1 MYFTDKEDRYLSS
14 IDRTGRP
21 LTQAVLTNI
30 METQMERDYIKGG
43 AFLIEDRTATEIF
56 TPEDFTEE
64 QRMIGETTREFVDNE
79 VRPNLEAMEK
89 HAWEIARELVH
100 KAGEL
105 GLLGSTIPEEYG
117 GLGLDQTT
125 SVVIA
130 EMMGRAGGFG
140 TTFGADSSIGLL
152 PLLYFGSEELKKE
165 WIPKI
170 VSGETVT
177 AYCLTESGSGSDA
190 QAAKTV
196 ARLTDD
202 GQYYVLNGEK
212 MFISN
217 GSFADVFIVFAK
229 VDGEKDKFSA
239 FVVPRSENCRPGAE
253 EHKMGIKSSSTTPL
267 ILSECKI
274 PATNLIGN
282 VGDGAK
288 IAFNIL
294 NVGRF
299 KLGASVTGG
308 AKLAIH
314 ESVRYANERQQ
325 FNKAISSFGAIKHKI
340 AEMCVR
346 TWVSES
352 ITYRTVG
359 MIDALIGDG
368 ASDDKKLQSIEEY
381 AVESS
386 INKVACSEALDYV
399 VDEMVQIYGGYG
411 YSADYPA
418 EKAYRDSR
426 INRIFEGT
434 NEINRMLIPG
444 QLLRRAMKGKLGL
457 LQAAKALQDEILNP
471 QMSFDEDTSLLAAEL
486 KLARN
491 AKKIALMVL
500 GTAAQKYMTE
510 LQNQQEVL
518 LNCADIIMDA
528 YQMESA
534 ILRTLKFADKNG
546 EGAAGRYID
555 MTQVFCND
563 AIQRVE
569 MKARNTLAAIAEG
582 DEMRMLLTALK
593 RFTKNNS
600 PINTVA
606 ARQRIA
612 GVAIAANSYP
622 F

>member
-1 MYFTDKEDRYLSS
+1 MDAK
-14 IDRTGRP
+14 
-21 LTQAVLTNI
+21 
-30 METQMERDYIKGG
+30 MEKDYIKGG
-43 AFLIEDRTATEIF
+43 AFLIENRAASEMF

-64 QRMIGETTREFVDNE
+64 HKMIGETMREFIDNE
-79 VRPNLEAMEK
+79 VRPQIAEMEK
-89 HAWEIARELVH
+89 HNWQMSRDLV
-100 KAGEL
+100 KAAGDL
-105 GLLGSTIPEEYG
+105 GLLGANIPEEYG
-117 GLGLDQTT
+117 GAALDQTAG
-125 SVVIA
+125 VIIA
-130 EMMGRAGGFG
+130 EMVGRAGGFG
-140 TTFGADSSIGLL
+140 TTFGAQTSIGLL
-152 PLLYFGSEELKKE
+152 PILYFGSEELKEK
-165 WIPKI
+165 WIPRI
-170 VSGETVT
+170 VSGEAIT
-177 AYCLTESGSGSDA
+177 AYCLSEAGSGSDA
-190 QAAKTV
+190 LGAKCS
-196 ARLTDD
+196 AKLSDD
-202 GQYYVLNGEK
+202 GTEYILNGEK
-212 MFISN
+212 MWITN
-217 GSFADVFIVFAK
+217 GGFADVYIVFAK

-239 FVVPRSENCRPGAE
+239 FVVERSENCRPGAE

-267 ILSECKI
+267 ILSDARI
-274 PATNLIGN
+274 PVTNLIGN

-314 ESVRYANERQQ
+314 DAIRYANERQQ
-325 FNKAISSFGAIKHKI
+325 FNKPISSFGAIKHKL
-340 AEMCVR
+340 AEMAIR
-346 TWVSES
+346 TWVAES

-359 MIDALIGDG
+359 MIDALIGEDG
-368 ASDDKKLQSIEEY
+368 GDKEKKLRSIEEY

-444 QLLRRAMKGKLGL
+444 QLMKRAMKGKLGL

-471 QMSFDEDTSLLAAEL
+471 NMSFDEDETVLATEM
-486 KLARN
+486 KLAQN
-491 AKKIALMVL
+491 AKKVALMIL
-500 GTAAQKYMTE
+500 GTAAQKYMME

-518 LNCADIIMDA
+518 MSAADIIIEA
-528 YQMESA
+528 YQMETA
-534 ILRTLKFADKNG
+534 VLRAQKMAENGGENQILMA
-546 EGAAGRYID
+546 
-555 MTQVFCND
+555 QVFCND

-569 MKARNTLAAIAEG
+569 SKAKNTIAAIAEG
-582 DEMRMLLTALK
+582 DEGKMLTVALK

-600 PINTVA
+600 PVNTIA
-606 ARQRIA
+606 ARQKIA
-612 GVAIAANSYP
+612 DTLIAANKYV

>member
-1 MYFTDKEDRYLSS
+1 
-14 IDRTGRP
+14 
-21 LTQAVLTNI
+21 
-30 METQMERDYIKGG
+30 METQMEREYLKGG
-43 AFLIEDRTATEIF
+43 EFLIAEQTTAEVF
-56 TPEDFTEE
+56 TPEDLNEE
-64 QRMIGETTREFVDNE
+64 QRMIGDTTREFVDNE
-79 VRPNLEAMEK
+79 VAPQLPAMEQ
-89 HAWEIARELVH
+89 HAWEVARDLVR

-125 SVVIA
+125 GVVIA

-140 TTFGADSSIGLL
+140 TTFGAQSSIGLL
-152 PLLYFGSEELKKE
+152 PILYFGSDELKKE

-170 VSGETVT
+170 ASGELVS

-190 QAAKTV
+190 QGAKTT
-196 ARLTDD
+196 AKLTED
-202 GQYYVLNGEK
+202 GQHYILNGEK
-212 MFISN
+212 MWISN
-217 GSFADVFIVFAK
+217 GTFADVYLVFAK
-229 VDGEKDKFSA
+229 VDGEKDKFSC

-253 EHKMGIKSSSTTPL
+253 EHKMGIKSSSTTAL
-267 ILSECKI
+267 IISDCKI

-288 IAFNIL
+288 IAFQIL

-314 ESVRYANERQQ
+314 HAVRYANERHQ
-325 FNKAISSFGAIKHKI
+325 FNKPISSFGAIKHKL
-340 AEMCVR
+340 AEMAIR
-346 TWVSES
+346 TWVAES

-368 ASDDKKLQSIEEY
+368 ADNAKKMQSIDEY

-444 QLLRRAMKGKLGL
+444 QLMKRAMKGRIGL

-471 QMSFDEDTSLLAAEL
+471 QMSFDEDTSVLAAES
-486 KLARN
+486 KLAAN

-500 GTAAQKYMTE
+500 GTAAQKYMMD
-510 LQNQQEVL
+510 LANQQEVL

-534 ILRTLKFADKNG
+534 ILRAKKLAANG
-546 EGAAGRYID
+546 EDAAARQID
-555 MTQVFCND
+555 MAAVYCND
-563 AIQRVE
+563 AIQRVD
-569 MKARNTLAAIAEG
+569 MKARNTIAAIAEG
-582 DEMRMLLTALK
+582 DEGRTLLVALK

-600 PINTVA
+600 PINTIA

-612 GVAIAANSYP
+612 DVMIAANTYP

>member
-1 MYFTDKEDRYLSS
+1 
-14 IDRTGRP
+14 
-21 LTQAVLTNI
+21 
-30 METQMERDYIKGG
+30 MEPQMEREYLKGG
-43 AFLIEDRTATEIF
+43 EFLIAEQTPAEVF
-56 TPEDFTEE
+56 TPEDLNEE
-64 QRMIGETTREFVDNE
+64 QRMIGDTTREFVDGE
-79 VRPNLEAMEK
+79 VAPQLQAMEQ
-89 HAWEIARELVH
+89 HAWEVARDLVR
-100 KAGEL
+100 KGGEL
-105 GLLGSTIPEEYG
+105 GLLGSAIPEEYG

-140 TTFGADSSIGLL
+140 TTFGAQSSIGLL
-152 PLLYFGSEELKKE
+152 PILYFGSEELKQK

-170 VSGETVT
+170 VSGEVVT
-177 AYCLTESGSGSDA
+177 AYCLSEAGSGSDA
-190 QAAKTV
+190 LGAKTI
-196 ARLTDD
+196 ARLSED
-202 GQYYVLNGEK
+202 GTTYVLNGEK
-212 MFISN
+212 MWISN
-217 GSFADVFIVFAK
+217 GGFADVFIVFAK
-229 VDGEKDKFSA
+229 VDGEKEKFSA
-239 FVVPRSENCRPGAE
+239 FVVERSENCRPGGE

-267 ILSECKI
+267 ILSDCQV
-274 PATNLIGN
+274 PASNLIGN

-314 ESVRYANERQQ
+314 ESVRYANERHQ
-325 FNKAISSFGAIKHKI
+325 FNKPISSFGAIKHKL
-340 AEMCVR
+340 AEMAIR
-346 TWVSES
+346 TWVAES

-368 ASDDKKLQSIEEY
+368 ADNTKKMQSIEEY

-444 QLLRRAMKGKLGL
+444 QLMKRAMKGKLGL
-457 LQAAKALQDEILNP
+457 LPAAKALQDEILNP
-471 QMSFDEDTSLLAAEL
+471 QMSFDEDTGVLAAET
-486 KLARN
+486 KLAQN
-491 AKKIALMVL
+491 AKKVALMVL
-500 GTAAQKYMTE
+500 GTAAQKYMMALTE
-510 LQNQQEVL
+510 QQEVL

-528 YQMESA
+528 YQMETA
-534 ILRTLKFADKNG
+534 ILRAKKHADANG
-546 EGAAGRYID
+546 EEAAGRYID
-555 MTQVFCND
+555 MASVFCND
-563 AIQRVE
+563 AMQRIDA
-569 MKARNTLAAIAEG
+569 KAKNTIAAIAEG
-582 DEMRMLLTALK
+582 DEGRTLLVALK

-600 PINTVA
+600 PVNTIA

-612 GVAIAANSYP
+612 EVMIAANTYT

>member
-1 MYFTDKEDRYLSS
+1 MDAKMEKEY
-14 IDRTGRP
+14 
-21 LTQAVLTNI
+21 
-30 METQMERDYIKGG
+30 MKGG
-43 AFLIEDRTATEIF
+43 EFLIADTTEIF
-56 TPEDFTEE
+56 TPEDFNDE
-64 QRMIGETTREFVDNE
+64 QKMIGDTTREFVDNE

-89 HAWEIARELVH
+89 HAWEVARELV
-100 KAGEL
+100 KKGGEL

-125 SVVIA
+125 GVVIA

-140 TTFGADSSIGLL
+140 TTFGAQTSIGVL
-152 PLLYFGSEELKKE
+152 PILYFGSEELKKT

-170 VSGETVT
+170 VSGEVVT
-177 AYCLTESGSGSDA
+177 AYCLSEAGSGSDA
-190 QAAKTV
+190 LGAKTT
-196 ARLTDD
+196 AKLTED
-202 GQYYVLNGEK
+202 GQHYVLNGEK
-212 MFISN
+212 MWISN
-217 GSFADVFIVFAK
+217 GGFADVFIVFAK
-229 VDGEKDKFSA
+229 VDGEKEKFSA
-239 FVVPRSENCRPGAE
+239 FVVERSENCRPGNE

-267 ILSECKI
+267 ILSDAKI
-274 PATNLIGN
+274 PVANLIGN

-314 ESVRYANERQQ
+314 EAVRYANERHQ
-325 FNKAISSFGAIKHKI
+325 FNKPISSFGAIKHKL
-340 AEMCVR
+340 AEMAIR
-346 TWVSES
+346 TWVAES

-368 ASDDKKLQSIEEY
+368 ADNARKMQSIEEY

-444 QLLRRAMKGKLGL
+444 QLMKRAMKGKLPL
-457 LQAAKALQDEILNP
+457 LQAGKALQDEILNP
-471 QMSFDEDTSLLAAEL
+471 QMSFDEDTGLLAAET
-486 KLARN
+486 KLAQN
-491 AKKIALMVL
+491 AKKVALMVL
-500 GTAAQKYMTE
+500 GTAAQKYMMALSE
-510 LQNQQEVL
+510 QQEVL

-534 ILRTLKFADKNG
+534 ILRAKKIAAKQG
-546 EGAAGRYID
+546 EEAASRCID
-555 MTQVFCND
+555 MASVYCND

-569 MKARNTLAAIAEG
+569 AKAKNTIAAVAEG
-582 DEMRMLLTALK
+582 DEGRTLLVALK

-600 PINTVA
+600 PVNTIA

-612 GVAIAANSYP
+612 DTLIGANTYT

>member
-1 MYFTDKEDRYLSS
+1 M
-14 IDRTGRP
+14 
-21 LTQAVLTNI
+21 
-30 METQMERDYIKGG
+30 KGG
-43 AFLIEDRTATEIF
+43 AFLIEDSSTTEIF
-56 TPEDFTEE
+56 TPEDFTDE
-64 QRMIGETTREFVDNE
+64 QKMIGETTREFVDNE
-79 VRPNLEAMEK
+79 VWPQLSAMEN
-89 HAWEIARELVH
+89 HAWEIARELV
-100 KAGEL
+100 KKGGEL
-105 GLLGSTIPEEYG
+105 GLLGATIPEEYG

-125 SVVIA
+125 GVVIA
-130 EMMGRAGGFG
+130 EMIGRAGGFG
-140 TTFGADSSIGLL
+140 TTFGAQTSIGLL
-152 PLLYFGSEELKKE
+152 PILYFGSEELKQK
-165 WIPKI
+165 WIPGI
-170 VSGETVT
+170 VSGEIVT

-190 QAAKTV
+190 LGAKTN
-196 ARLTDD
+196 AKLSDD
-202 GQYYVLNGEK
+202 GATYTLNGEK

-229 VDGEKDKFSA
+229 VDGEKEKFSA
-239 FVVPRSENCRPGAE
+239 FVVERSENCRPGNE

-267 ILSECKI
+267 ILSDCKI

-314 ESVRYANERQQ
+314 EAVRYANERHQ
-325 FNKAISSFGAIKHKI
+325 FNKPISSFGAIKHKL
-340 AEMCVR
+340 AEMAIR
-346 TWVSES
+346 TWVAES

-368 ASDDKKLQSIEEY
+368 ASDEKKLQSIEEY
-381 AVESS
+381 SVESS

-434 NEINRMLIPG
+434 NEINRLLIPG
-444 QLLRRAMKGKLGL
+444 QLMKRAMKGKLGIIP
-457 LQAAKALQDEILNP
+457 AAMALQEEILNP
-471 QMSFDEDTSLLAAEL
+471 QMSFDEDTSLLAAET
-486 KLARN
+486 KLAQN
-491 AKKIALMVL
+491 AKKVALMVL
-500 GTAAQKYMTE
+500 GTAAQKYMMA
-510 LQNQQEVL
+510 LADQQEVL

-528 YQMESA
+528 YQMETA
-534 ILRTLKFADKNG
+534 ILRAKKYAEKNG
-546 EGAAGRYID
+546 EEPAGRYVD
-555 MTQVFCND
+555 MASVYCND

-569 MKARNTLAAIAEG
+569 ATAKNTIAAIAEG
-582 DEMRMLLTALK
+582 DEGRTLLVALK

-600 PINTVA
+600 PINTIA

-612 GVAIAANSYP
+612 ETLIQANTYV

>member
-1 MYFTDKEDRYLSS
+1 MDTQLQKEY
-14 IDRTGRP
+14 
-21 LTQAVLTNI
+21 
-30 METQMERDYIKGG
+30 MKGG
-43 AFLIEDRTATEIF
+43 EFLIAETAEIF
-56 TPEDFTEE
+56 TPEDFNDE
-64 QRMIGETTREFVDNE
+64 QKMIRETTREFIDNE

-89 HAWEIARELVH
+89 HAWEVARELVH

-125 SVVIA
+125 GAIIA

-140 TTFGADSSIGLL
+140 TTFGAQTSIGLL
-152 PLLYFGSEELKKE
+152 PILYFGSEELKKK
-165 WIPKI
+165 WIGRI
-170 VSGETVT
+170 VSGEVVT

-190 QAAKTV
+190 LGAKTN
-196 ARLTDD
+196 AKLSED
-202 GQYYVLNGEK
+202 GTTYTLNGEK

-217 GSFADVFIVFAK
+217 GSFADVYIVFAK
-229 VDGEKDKFSA
+229 VDGEKEKFSA
-239 FVVPRSENCRPGAE
+239 FVVERSEQCRPGNE

-267 ILSECKI
+267 ILADCKI

-308 AKLAIH
+308 AKLALH
-314 ESVRYANERQQ
+314 EAIRYANERHQ
-325 FNKAISSFGAIKHKI
+325 FNKPISSFGAIKHKL
-340 AEMCVR
+340 AEMAIR
-346 TWVSES
+346 IWVAES

-368 ASDDKKLQSIEEY
+368 ADNAKKMQSIEEY

-399 VDEMVQIYGGYG
+399 VDEMVQIFGGYG

-434 NEINRMLIPG
+434 NEINRLLIPG
-444 QLLRRAMKGKLGL
+444 QLMKRAMKGKIGL

-471 QMSFDEDTSLLAAEL
+471 QMSFDEDTSLFAAET
-486 KLARN
+486 KLAQN
-491 AKKIALMVL
+491 AKKVALMVL
-500 GTAAQKYMTE
+500 GTAAQKYMMA
-510 LQNQQEVL
+510 LADQQEIL
-518 LNCADIIMDA
+518 INAADIIMDA
-528 YQMESA
+528 YQMETA
-534 ILRTLKFADKNG
+534 ILRAKKVVEKDG
-546 EGAAGRYID
+546 QEAAARHID
-555 MTQVFCND
+555 MASVYCND
-563 AIQRVE
+563 AIMRID
-569 MKARNTLAAIAEG
+569 MKARNTIAAIAEG
-582 DEMRMLLTALK
+582 DEGRTLLVALK

-612 GVAIAANSYP
+612 DTLIQANSYV

>member
-1 MYFTDKEDRYLSS
+1 
-14 IDRTGRP
+14 
-21 LTQAVLTNI
+21 
-30 METQMERDYIKGG
+30 METKLEKEYMKGG
-43 AFLIEDRTATEIF
+43 EFLIADSSPGEIF
-56 TPEDFTEE
+56 TPEDFNEE
-64 QRMIGETTREFVDNE
+64 QRMIADTTREFVDNAIW
-79 VRPNLEAMEK
+79 PQLPALEN
-89 HAWEIARELVH
+89 HAWEIARDLV
-100 KAGEL
+100 KKGGDL
-105 GLLGSTIPEEYG
+105 GLLGATIPEEYG

-125 SVVIA
+125 GVVVA
-130 EMMGRAGGFG
+130 EYIGRAGGFG
-140 TTFGADSSIGLL
+140 TTFGAQTSIGLL
-152 PLLYFGSEELKKE
+152 PILYFGSEDLKEK

-170 VSGETVT
+170 VSGEVIT
-177 AYCLTESGSGSDA
+177 AYCLSEAGSGSDA
-190 QAAKTV
+190 LGAKTT
-196 ARLTDD
+196 AKLSED
-202 GQYYVLNGEK
+202 GSTYTLNGEK
-212 MFISN
+212 MWISN
-217 GSFADVFIVFAK
+217 GGFADVFIVFAK
-229 VDGEKDKFSA
+229 VDGEKEKFSA
-239 FVVPRSENCRPGAE
+239 FVVERSENCRPGSE

-267 ILSECKI
+267 ILSDCKI

-314 ESVRYANERQQ
+314 EAVRYANERHQ
-325 FNKAISSFGAIKHKI
+325 FNKPISGFGAIKHKL
-340 AEMCVR
+340 AEMAIR
-346 TWVSES
+346 TWVAES

-368 ASDDKKLQSIEEY
+368 ADNARKMQSIEEY

-444 QLLRRAMKGKLGL
+444 QLMKRAMKGKLPL
-457 LQAAKALQDEILNP
+457 LQAGKALQDEILNP
-471 QMSFDEDTSLLAAEL
+471 QMSFDEDMGLLAAET
-486 KLARN
+486 KLAQN
-491 AKKIALMVL
+491 AKKTALMVL
-500 GTAAQKYMTE
+500 GTAAQKYMMA
-510 LQNQQEVL
+510 LADQQEVL

-534 ILRTLKFADKNG
+534 ILRAKKVAAKDG
-546 EGAAGRYID
+546 EEAAGRFID
-555 MTQVFCND
+555 MASVYCND

-569 MKARNTLAAIAEG
+569 AKAKNTLAAIAEG
-582 DEMRMLLTALK
+582 DERRTLLVALK

-600 PINTVA
+600 PINTIA

-612 GVAIAANSYP
+612 SEMINANTYVY
-622 F
+622 

>member
-1 MYFTDKEDRYLSS
+1 MDTRLEKEYL
-14 IDRTGRP
+14 
-21 LTQAVLTNI
+21 
-30 METQMERDYIKGG
+30 KGG
-43 AFLIEDRTATEIF
+43 EFLITDQSPAEIF
-56 TPEDFTEE
+56 TPEDFNDE
-64 QRMIGETTREFVDNE
+64 QKMIGETTREFIDNE
-79 VRPNLEAMEK
+79 VRPNIEAMEK
-89 HAWEIARELVH
+89 HNWDIARDLV
-100 KAGEL
+100 KKGGEL

-125 SVVIA
+125 GAIIA

-140 TTFGADSSIGLL
+140 TTFGAQTSIGLL
-152 PLLYFGSEELKKE
+152 PILYFGSEELKNE

-170 VSGETVT
+170 VSGELVT

-190 QAAKTV
+190 LGAKTT
-196 ARLTDD
+196 AKLSDD
-202 GQYYVLNGEK
+202 GTTYTLNGEK

-217 GSFADVFIVFAK
+217 GSFADVYIVFAK
-229 VDGEKDKFSA
+229 VDGEKEKFSA
-239 FVVPRSENCRPGAE
+239 FVVERSESCRPGSE

-267 ILSECKI
+267 ILSDCKI

-308 AKLAIH
+308 AKLALH
-314 ESVRYANERQQ
+314 EAIRYANERQQ
-325 FNKAISSFGAIKHKI
+325 FKKPISSFGAIKHKL
-340 AEMCVR
+340 AEMAIRV
-346 TWVSES
+346 WVAES

-359 MIDALIGDG
+359 MIDSLIGDG
-368 ASDDKKLQSIEEY
+368 ADNARKLQSIEEY

-399 VDEMVQIYGGYG
+399 VDEMVQIFGGYG

-434 NEINRMLIPG
+434 NEINRLLIPG
-444 QLLRRAMKGKLGL
+444 QLMKRAMKGKIGL
-457 LQAAKALQDEILNP
+457 LQAGKALQDEILNP
-471 QMSFDEDTSLLAAEL
+471 QMSFDEDTSLLAAET
-486 KLARN
+486 KLAQN
-491 AKKIALMVL
+491 AKKVALMVL
-500 GTAAQKYMTE
+500 GTAAQKYMMA
-510 LQNQQEVL
+510 LADQQEVL

-528 YQMESA
+528 YQMETA
-534 ILRTLKFADKNG
+534 ILRAKKIAAKDG
-546 EGAAGRYID
+546 EEAAGRYVD
-555 MTQVFCND
+555 MASVYCND

-569 MKARNTLAAIAEG
+569 AKAKNTIAAIAEG
-582 DEMRMLLTALK
+582 DEGRTLLVALK

-600 PINTVA
+600 PINTIA

-612 GVAIAANSYP
+612 DALIQANTYV

>member
-1 MYFTDKEDRYLSS
+1 M
-14 IDRTGRP
+14 
-21 LTQAVLTNI
+21 Q
-30 METQMERDYIKGG
+30 RDYIKGG
-43 AFLIEDRTATEIF
+43 AFLIEDPTPAEVF

-64 QRMIGETTREFVDNE
+64 HRMIAETTREFVDSE
-79 VRPNLEAMEK
+79 IRPNLEALEG
-89 HAWEIARELVH
+89 HAWEIARELL
-100 KAGEL
+100 KKCGDL

-125 SVVIA
+125 SVIIA

-140 TTFGADSSIGLL
+140 STFGADSSIGLL
-152 PLLYFGSEELKKE
+152 PLLYFGSEELKKT
-165 WIPKI
+165 WIPRI
-170 VSGETVT
+170 VSGELVS

-190 QAAKTV
+190 QAAKTT

-202 GQYYVLNGEK
+202 GQHYILNGEK
-212 MFISN
+212 MFITN

-229 VDGEKDKFSA
+229 IDGEKEKFSA
-239 FVVPRSENCRPGAE
+239 FLVERSENCRPGAE
-253 EHKMGIKSSSTTPL
+253 EHKMGIRSSSTTPI
-267 ILSECKI
+267 ILSDAKV

-288 IAFNIL
+288 IAFKVL

-314 ESVRYANERQQ
+314 EAVRYANERHQ
-325 FNKAISSFGAIKHKI
+325 FGKPISSFGAIKHKL
-340 AEMCVR
+340 AEMAIR
-346 TWVSES
+346 TWVAES

-368 ASDDKKLQSIEEY
+368 ASDETKLQSIEEY

-434 NEINRMLIPG
+434 NEINRLLIPG
-444 QLLRRAMKGKLGL
+444 QLLKRAMKGQLGL
-457 LQAAKALQDEILNP
+457 LQAAKALQDEVLNP
-471 QMSFDEDTSLLAAEL
+471 QMSFDEDTSLLANES
-486 KLARN
+486 KLAKN

-500 GTAAQKYMTE
+500 GTAAQKYTAD
-510 LQNQQEVL
+510 LQNQQEIL
-518 LNCADIIMDA
+518 LNSADIIMEA

-534 ILRTLKFADKNG
+534 ILRTLKFAQKNA
-546 EGAAGRYID
+546 EDASARQID
-555 MTQVFCND
+555 ITQVFCND
-563 AIQRVE
+563 SIQRVE
-569 MKARNTLAAIAEG
+569 MKARNTIAAMTEG
-582 DEMRMLLTALK
+582 DDTRVLLTALK
-593 RFTKNNS
+593 RFTKNNF
-600 PINTVA
+600 PVNTIA

-612 GVAIAANSYP
+612 DTMIGANTYP

>member
-1 MYFTDKEDRYLSS
+1 
-14 IDRTGRP
+14 
-21 LTQAVLTNI
+21 
-30 METQMERDYIKGG
+30 METQLEKEYVKGG
-43 AFLIEDRTATEIF
+43 EFLITDPTTTEVF
-56 TPEDFTEE
+56 TPEDFNDEHK
-64 QRMIGETTREFVDNE
+64 MIGETTREFVDNE
-79 VRPNLEAMEK
+79 VAPQLPAMEQ
-89 HAWEIARELVH
+89 HAWEVARDLVH
-100 KAGEL
+100 KGGEL
-105 GLLGSTIPEEYG
+105 GLLGATIPEEYG

-125 SVVIA
+125 GVVIA

-140 TTFGADSSIGLL
+140 TTFGAQTSIGLL
-152 PLLYFGSEELKKE
+152 PILYFGSEELKKT

-170 VSGETVT
+170 VSGEVVT

-190 QAAKTV
+190 LGAKTN
-196 ARLTDD
+196 AKLSED
-202 GQYYVLNGEK
+202 GTTYTLNGEK

-217 GSFADVFIVFAK
+217 GSFSDVYIVFAK
-229 VDGEKDKFSA
+229 VDGEKEKFSA
-239 FVVPRSENCRPGAE
+239 FVVERSENCRPGNE

-267 ILSECKI
+267 ILSDCKI

-314 ESVRYANERQQ
+314 EAVRYANERQQ
-325 FNKAISSFGAIKHKI
+325 FNKPISSFGAIKHKL
-340 AEMCVR
+340 AEMAIR

-368 ASDDKKLQSIEEY
+368 ASSEKKLQSIEEY

-444 QLLRRAMKGKLGL
+444 QLMKRAMKGKIGL

-471 QMSFDEDTSLLAAEL
+471 QMSFDEDTSLLAAET
-486 KLARN
+486 KLAQN

-500 GTAAQKYMTE
+500 GTAAQKYMMALSE
-510 LQNQQEVL
+510 QQEIL
-518 LNCADIIMDA
+518 MNSADIIMDA
-528 YQMESA
+528 YQMETA
-534 ILRTLKFADKNG
+534 ILRAKKQAEAKG
-546 EGAAGRYID
+546 EEAAARQID
-555 MTQVFCND
+555 MASVFCND
-563 AIQRVE
+563 AIQRIE
-569 MKARNTLAAIAEG
+569 AKAKNTIAAMSEG
-582 DEMRMLLTALK
+582 DEGRTLLVALK
-593 RFTKNNS
+593 RYTKNNS
-600 PINTVA
+600 PINTIA

-612 GVAIAANSYP
+612 EVLIQANTYV

>member
-1 MYFTDKEDRYLSS
+1 MEKEY
-14 IDRTGRP
+14 
-21 LTQAVLTNI
+21 
-30 METQMERDYIKGG
+30 MKGG
-43 AFLIEDRTATEIF
+43 EFLIADATPAEVF
-56 TPEDFTEE
+56 TPEDFNEE
-64 QRMIGETTREFVDNE
+64 QRMIADTTREFVDNE
-79 VRPNLEAMEK
+79 IWPQLPALEN
-89 HAWEIARELVH
+89 HAWEIARDLV
-100 KAGEL
+100 KKGGDL
-105 GLLGSTIPEEYG
+105 GLLGATIPEEYG
-117 GLGLDQTT
+117 GLGLNQTT
-125 SVVIA
+125 GVVIA
-130 EMMGRAGGFG
+130 EMIGRAGGFG
-140 TTFGADSSIGLL
+140 TTFGAQTSIGLL
-152 PLLYFGSEELKKE
+152 PILYFGSEELKKT

-170 VSGETVT
+170 VSGEVVT

-190 QAAKTV
+190 LGAKTT

-202 GQYYVLNGEK
+202 GQHYVLNGEK

-217 GSFADVFIVFAK
+217 GSFADVYIVFAK
-229 VDGEKDKFSA
+229 VDGEKERFSA
-239 FVVPRSENCRPGAE
+239 FVVERSENCRPGSE

-267 ILSECKI
+267 ILSDCKI

-314 ESVRYANERQQ
+314 EAVRYANERQQ
-325 FNKAISSFGAIKHKI
+325 FNKPISSFGAIKHKL
-340 AEMCVR
+340 AEMAIR
-346 TWVSES
+346 TWVAES

-368 ASDDKKLQSIEEY
+368 ADNAKKMQSIEEY

-444 QLLRRAMKGKLGL
+444 QLMKRAMKGKIGL

-471 QMSFDEDTSLLAAEL
+471 QMSFDEETGLLVNETKLAA
-486 KLARN
+486 N

-500 GTAAQKYMTE
+500 GTAAQKYMMGLAE
-510 LQNQQEVL
+510 QQEVL
-518 LNCADIIMDA
+518 LNCADIIMEA

-534 ILRTLKFADKNG
+534 ILRAKKVADRDG
-546 EGAAGRYID
+546 EASAARFVD
-555 MTQVFCND
+555 MAAVFCND

-582 DEMRMLLTALK
+582 DEGRTLLVALK

-600 PINTVA
+600 PINTIG

-612 GVAIAANSYP
+612 DELIAANTYVY
-622 F
+622 

>member
-1 MYFTDKEDRYLSS
+1 M
-14 IDRTGRP
+14 
-21 LTQAVLTNI
+21 
-30 METQMERDYIKGG
+30 KGG
-43 AFLIEDRTATEIF
+43 EFLIAESAEIF
-56 TPEDFTEE
+56 TPEDLTEE
-64 QRMIGETTREFVDNE
+64 QRMIGETTRDFVDSE
-79 VRPNLEAMEK
+79 VQPQLSAMEQ
-89 HAWEIARELVH
+89 HAWEIARDLVK
-100 KAGEL
+100 KAGDL
-105 GLLGSTIPEEYG
+105 GLLGATIPEEYG

-125 SVVIA
+125 GCVIA
-130 EMMGRAGGFG
+130 EMIGRGGGFG
-140 TTFGADSSIGLL
+140 TTFGAQTSIGVL
-152 PLLYFGSEELKKE
+152 PILYFGSEELKHK

-170 VSGETVT
+170 VSGEVVT

-190 QAAKTV
+190 LGAKTT
-196 ARLTDD
+196 AKLSDD
-202 GQYYVLNGEK
+202 GTTYTLNGEK

-229 VDGEKDKFSA
+229 VDGDKEKFSA
-239 FVVPRSENCRPGAE
+239 FVVERSENCRTGNE

-267 ILSECKI
+267 ILSDCKI

-314 ESVRYANERQQ
+314 EAVRYANERQQ
-325 FNKAISSFGAIKHKI
+325 FGKPISSFGAIKHKL
-340 AEMCVR
+340 AEMAIR

-368 ASDDKKLQSIEEY
+368 ADTAKKMQSIEEY
-381 AVESS
+381 AIESS

-399 VDEMVQIYGGYG
+399 VDEMVQIFGGYG
-411 YSADYPA
+411 YTADYPA

-426 INRIFEGT
+426 INRIYEGT

-444 QLLRRAMKGKLGL
+444 QLMKRAMKGRLGI
-457 LQAAKALQDEILNP
+457 LQAAKALQDEILDP
-471 QMSFDEDTSLLAAEL
+471 QMTIDENSGLLASET
-486 KLARN
+486 KLAKN

-500 GTAAQKYMTE
+500 GTAAQKYTTA
-510 LQNQQEVL
+510 LADHQEVL

-528 YQMESA
+528 YQMETA
-534 ILRTLKFADKNG
+534 ILRTKKFAKANG
-546 EGAAGRYID
+546 EESAARYSDI
-555 MTQVFCND
+555 TAVFCND
-563 AIQRVE
+563 AIQRIE
-569 MKARNTLAAIAEG
+569 MKARNTIAAMAEG
-582 DEMRMLLTALK
+582 DEGRVLLTALR

-600 PINTVA
+600 PVNTIA
-606 ARQRIA
+606 TRQRIA
-612 GVAIAANSYP
+612 DVLIAANTYA

>member
-1 MYFTDKEDRYLSS
+1 
-14 IDRTGRP
+14 
-21 LTQAVLTNI
+21 
-30 METQMERDYIKGG
+30 METQMEKSYLKGG
-43 AFLIEDRTATEIF
+43 EFLITDQSPAEVF
-56 TPEDFTEE
+56 TPEDLSEE
-64 QRMIGETTREFVDNE
+64 QRMIGETTREFLDNE
-79 VRPNLEAMEK
+79 VRPNLEAMEN
-89 HAWEIARELVH
+89 HQWDVARALLR

-105 GLLGSTIPEEYG
+105 GLLGATIPEEYG

-125 SVVIA
+125 GVVIA
-130 EMMGRAGGFG
+130 EMMGRGSGFG
-140 TTFGADSSIGLL
+140 TTFGAQTSIGLL
-152 PLLYFGSEELKKE
+152 PILYFGSEELKQK

-170 VSGETVT
+170 VSGEVVT
-177 AYCLTESGSGSDA
+177 AYCLSEAGSGSDA
-190 QAAKTV
+190 LGAKAT
-196 ARLTDD
+196 ARLSED
-202 GQYYVLNGEK
+202 GNHYILNGEK
-212 MFISN
+212 MWISN
-217 GSFADVFIVFAK
+217 GGFADVYIVFAK
-229 VDGEKDKFSA
+229 VDGEKEKFSA
-239 FVVPRSENCRPGAE
+239 FVVERSENCRPGNE

-267 ILSECKI
+267 ILSDARV
-274 PATNLIGN
+274 PVGNLLGK

-299 KLGASVTGG
+299 KLGASTTGG

-314 ESVRYANERQQ
+314 ESVRYANERHQ
-325 FNKAISSFGAIKHKI
+325 FGKPISSFGAIKHKL
-340 AEMCVR
+340 AEMAIR

-368 ASDDKKLQSIEEY
+368 ADNERKMQSIEEY

-426 INRIFEGT
+426 INRIYEGT

-444 QLLRRAMKGKLGL
+444 QLLKRAMKGKIGL
-457 LQAAKALQDEILNP
+457 LQAAKSLQDEILSP
-471 QMSFDEDTSLLAAEL
+471 TLSLEEDSGFLAGE
-486 KLARN
+486 KRLARN

-500 GTAAQKYMTE
+500 GTAAQKYMMS
-510 LQNQQEVL
+510 LADQQEVL
-518 LNCADIIMDA
+518 LGAADIIMDA

-534 ILRTLKFADKNG
+534 LLRAEKIRNTKGDDAAALVADM
-546 EGAAGRYID
+546 AA
-555 MTQVFCND
+555 VFCND
-563 AIQRVE
+563 AIQRIE
-569 MKARNTLAAIAEG
+569 MKARNTLIAIAEG
-582 DEMRMLLTALK
+582 DEGRTLLVALK

-600 PINTVA
+600 PINTIA

-612 GVAIAANSYP
+612 AAMISANTYV

>member
-1 MYFTDKEDRYLSS
+1 
-14 IDRTGRP
+14 
-21 LTQAVLTNI
+21 
-30 METQMERDYIKGG
+30 METQLEKEYVKGG
-43 AFLIEDRTATEIF
+43 EFLITDQTTAEIF
-56 TPEDFTEE
+56 TPEDFTDE
-64 QRMIGETTREFVDNE
+64 QKMIGETTREFCDNE
-79 VRPNLEAMEK
+79 IQPQLAALEN
-89 HAWEIARELVH
+89 HAWEIARDLV
-100 KAGEL
+100 KKGGDL
-105 GLLGSTIPEEYG
+105 GLLGATIPEEYG

-125 SVVIA
+125 GVVIA
-130 EMMGRAGGFG
+130 EYIGRAGGFG
-140 TTFGADSSIGLL
+140 TTFGAQTSIGLL
-152 PLLYFGSEELKKE
+152 PILYFGSEELKQT

-170 VSGETVT
+170 VSGEVVT
-177 AYCLTESGSGSDA
+177 AYCLSEAGSGSDA
-190 QAAKTV
+190 LGAKTN
-196 ARLTDD
+196 AKLSED
-202 GQYYVLNGEK
+202 GTTYTLNGEK
-212 MFISN
+212 MWISN
-217 GSFADVFIVFAK
+217 GGFADVFIVFAK
-229 VDGEKDKFSA
+229 VDGEKEKFSA
-239 FVVPRSENCRPGAE
+239 FVVERSENCRPGNE

-267 ILSECKI
+267 ILSDCNI

-308 AKLAIH
+308 AKLALH
-314 ESVRYANERQQ
+314 EAIRYANERHQ
-325 FNKAISSFGAIKHKI
+325 FNKPISSFGAIKHKL
-340 AEMCVR
+340 AEMAIR
-346 TWVSES
+346 TWVAES

-368 ASDDKKLQSIEEY
+368 ADNATKLQSIEEY

-444 QLLRRAMKGKLGL
+444 QLMKRAMKGKLGL
-457 LQAAKALQDEILNP
+457 LQAAKALQGEILNP
-471 QMSFDEDTSLLAAEL
+471 QISFDEDTSLLAAET
-486 KLARN
+486 KLAQN

-500 GTAAQKYMTE
+500 GTAAQKYMMALSE
-510 LQNQQEVL
+510 QQEIL
-518 LNCADIIMDA
+518 MNCADIIMDA
-528 YQMESA
+528 YQMETA
-534 ILRTLKFADKNG
+534 ILRAKKQAESKG
-546 EGAAGRYID
+546 EEAAARQID
-555 MTQVFCND
+555 MASVYCND
-563 AIQRVE
+563 AIQRIDA
-569 MKARNTLAAIAEG
+569 KAKNTIAAMSEG
-582 DEMRMLLTALK
+582 DEGRTLLVALK
-593 RFTKNNS
+593 RYTKNNS

-612 GVAIAANSYP
+612 ETLIQANTYT

>member
-1 MYFTDKEDRYLSS
+1 MEAKMEKEFR
-14 IDRTGRP
+14 
-21 LTQAVLTNI
+21 
-30 METQMERDYIKGG
+30 KGG
-43 AFLIEDRTATEIF
+43 SFLIEESGTTDVF
-56 TPEDFTEE
+56 TPEDLSEE
-64 QRMIGETTREFVDNE
+64 QRMIGETTREFVDTE
-79 VRPNLEAMEK
+79 IHPNLPAMEQ
-89 HAWEIARELVH
+89 HAWEVARELL
-100 KAGEL
+100 KKGGEL
-105 GLLGSTIPEEYG
+105 GLLGATIPEEYG
-117 GLGLDQTT
+117 GLALDQT
-125 SVVIA
+125 SGVVIA

-140 TTFGADSSIGLL
+140 TTFGAQTSIGLL
-152 PLLYFGSEELKKE
+152 PILYFGSEELKKE

-170 VSGETVT
+170 VSGEKVS

-190 QAAKTV
+190 LGAKTN
-196 ARLTDD
+196 AKLSED
-202 GQYYVLNGEK
+202 GTTYTLNGEK

-217 GSFADVFIVFAK
+217 GSFADVYIVFAK
-229 VDGEKDKFSA
+229 VDGEKEKFSA
-239 FVVPRSENCRPGAE
+239 FVVERSENCHPGNE

-267 ILSECKI
+267 VLSDAKI

-314 ESVRYANERQQ
+314 EAVRYANERQQ
-325 FNKAISSFGAIKHKI
+325 FGKSISSFGAIKHKL
-340 AEMCVR
+340 AEMAIR
-346 TWVSES
+346 TWVAEG

-368 ASDDKKLQSIEEY
+368 ADNAKKLQSIEEY

-399 VDEMVQIYGGYG
+399 VDEMVQIFGGYG

-444 QLLRRAMKGKLGL
+444 MLMKRAMKGQLGL
-457 LQAAKALQDEILNP
+457 IPAAKALMDEVMNP
-471 QMSFDEDTSLLAAEL
+471 VPPSFDEDETVLAAEL
-486 KLARN
+486 KLAMN
-491 AKKIALMVL
+491 AKKVALMVL
-500 GTAAQKYMTE
+500 GTAGQKYMMALHE
-510 LQNQQEVL
+510 QQEIL
-518 LNCADIIMDA
+518 INAADIIIEA
-528 YQMESA
+528 YMMETA
-534 ILRTLKFADKNG
+534 ILRAQKLAEKSD
-546 EGAAGRYID
+546 AARQID
-555 MTQVFCND
+555 MAQVFCND
-563 AIQRVE
+563 AIQRIE
-569 MKARNTLAAIAEG
+569 AKAKNTIAAMSEG
-582 DEMRMLLTALK
+582 DELRTMLAALR
-593 RFTKNNS
+593 RFTKNNF
-600 PINTVA
+600 PVNTVA

-612 GVAIAANSYP
+612 DTLITANKYV